1 MAVTK
6 LSVSVEAEVAES
18 VKQAARDE
26 GLTVSAWLS
35 AAAKARIRN
44 RLLGEAIADAAADL
58 HSFDDET
65 IQQLITAARS
75 RAIFTGN

>member
-44 RLLGEAIADAAADL
+44 RLLGAAIADAAADL